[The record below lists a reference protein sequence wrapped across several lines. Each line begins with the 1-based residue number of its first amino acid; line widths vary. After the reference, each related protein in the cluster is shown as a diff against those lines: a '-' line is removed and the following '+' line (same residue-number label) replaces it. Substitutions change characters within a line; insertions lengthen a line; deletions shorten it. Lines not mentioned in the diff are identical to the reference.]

1 MRVTFRRVT
10 GVEVLIQIGLRN
22 FVVRQQFGQRLNVA
36 LLHYVQVVFRLP
48 VEEFFRH
55 ISVVTVVHF
64 AASFTDILLNSFQHL
79 EFILHLA
86 HKTRCNC
93 LFRCQTAGTGV
104 IRPLANI
111 FRIEY
116 FIRRAA
122 IRMFPFGQLEPS
134 VQKVI
139 AA

>member
-1 MRVTFRRVT
+1 MRVTFRRVA

-48 VEEFFRH
+48 VEEFFSH
-55 ISVVTVVHF
+55 IGVIAVIYFS
-64 AASFTDILLNSFQHL
+64 ASFTDILLHRLQHL

-86 HKTRCNC
+86 NKTGCNC

-116 FIRRAA
+116 FIYRAA
-122 IRMFPFGQLEPS
+122 IRMFLFGQLKPS

>member
-1 MRVTFRRVT
+1 M
-10 GVEVLIQIGLRN
+10 
-22 FVVRQQFGQRLNVA
+22 
-36 LLHYVQVVFRLP
+36 
-48 VEEFFRH
+48 EEFFRH
-55 ISVVTVVHF
+55 ISVVTVVYF
-64 AASFTDILLNSFQHL
+64 SASFTDILLNSFQHL

-93 LFRCQTAGTGV
+93 LFRRQTAGTGV

-116 FIRRAA
+116 FIYRAA
-122 IRMFPFGQLEPS
+122 IRTLLFGQLEPT
-134 VQKVI
+134 VLRVI